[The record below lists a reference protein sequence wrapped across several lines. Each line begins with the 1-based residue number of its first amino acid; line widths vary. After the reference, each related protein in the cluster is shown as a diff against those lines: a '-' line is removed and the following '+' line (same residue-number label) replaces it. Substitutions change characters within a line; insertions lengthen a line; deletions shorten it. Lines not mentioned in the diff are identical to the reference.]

1 MICPHCGAQLSD
13 GSTFCTNCGTR
24 LDTAANTQPQKR
36 FCTSCGAEI
45 PAGSSF
51 CVQCGAPV
59 AGQPG
64 TQGQGNP
71 VYRATQASAAPAG
84 QTAVRPPLSVPYG
97 ASQSAPQ
104 MAQVAGGASQDE
116 NRHSSK
122 RTTAIVVVCIAVA
135 AVVGVGAYF
144 FLSQRT
150 AASQAQQND
159 QTTAPSTEA
168 DSSEKTGESTT
179 GQTTSNTT
187 TADKS
192 EETTSSETST
202 KPKTDITY
210 DESTGSVTSA
220 TYGLSVTLPSGMT
233 SQTYSDGTGITLKD
247 SGSGMVINVWAKAN
261 DSGQSLDYVKQV
273 AENGHD
279 VDYDATGDGW
289 FVVSYW
295 NGDTGYY
302 VREYVNDSRI
312 LALEFT
318 WPRDS
323 SARGSQIVE
332 DATPTLNVAE

>member
-1 MICPHCGAQLSD
+1 
-13 GSTFCTNCGTR
+13 
-24 LDTAANTQPQKR
+24 
-36 FCTSCGAEI
+36 
-45 PAGSSF
+45 
-51 CVQCGAPV
+51 
-59 AGQPG
+59 
-64 TQGQGNP
+64 
-71 VYRATQASAAPAG
+71 
-84 QTAVRPPLSVPYG
+84 
-97 ASQSAPQ
+97 
-104 MAQVAGGASQDE
+104 MA
-116 NRHSSK
+116 
-122 RTTAIVVVCIAVA
+122 CIAVA

-187 TADKS
+187 TTDKS

-295 NGDTGYY
+295 NDDTGYY
-302 VREYVNDSRI
+302 VRKYVNDSRI

-323 SARGSQIVE
+323 SARGSLIVE